1 MIIEVASRDA
11 RTSTTLR
18 GYRMDKKKAGL
29 AIAIAAI
36 VSVAIFFIVNYVAPG
51 SPSWVA
57 FFIVPITVL
66 AVGMFRRNGE

>member
-1 MIIEVASRDA
+1 
-11 RTSTTLR
+11 
-18 GYRMDKKKAGL
+18 MDKKKASL

-66 AVGMFRRNGE
+66 AVGMIGRDGE